1 MQEEPT
7 AFTLIELMIMLA
19 ICGILATMAIPKIIE
34 WHNSWQASKPA
45 EDTRTPEQRA
55 GDELGVQQVGE
66 LKGCPLYRYSNNEGR
81 HYFVVCPHNC
91 PVVKP

>member
-7 AFTLIELMIMLA
+7 VFTLIELMIMLA
-19 ICGILATMAIPKIIE
+19 IMGILAAIAVPKVIE
-34 WHNSWQASKPA
+34 WHNNWVASKPA
-45 EDTRTPEQRA
+45 EDTRTPEQKVS
-55 GDELGVQQVGE
+55 DEEGVQQVGE
-66 LKGCPLYRYSNNEGR
+66 LKGCPLYRYSNHEGR

>member
-1 MQEEPT
+1 MAWREKR
-7 AFTLIELMIMLA
+7 LA
-19 ICGILATMAIPKIIE
+19 E
-34 WHNSWQASKPA
+34 KPA
-45 EDTRTPEQRA
+45 EDTRTPEQKA
-55 GDELGVQQVGE
+55 SDELGVQQVGE